1 MNRQRSGFGL
11 YAAFMVIIVLAMFY
25 ITGKISAGS
34 SPSQQKFETAVKDGK
49 VTSAQIVQNKEVPT
63 GSVVVRE
70 QGGDSYT
77 VNVTDVNAAISLL
90 EDADVTYTVQNV
102 QRDSIF
108 MTSVL
113 PALLLGM
120 ILLFGMSMMNR
131 SMGGG
136 GGGGAHVRALLA
148 LHGGGLHLSDDLDRG
163 GRRRGG
169 AGEAPRASRAL
180 TGAPGRDTGET
191 RERLGGGRFGET
203 PQNLFRQRR
212 TDEA

>member
-136 GGGGAHVRALLA
+136 GGGGNKNDEFWKKQRPYVH
-148 LHGGGLHLSDDLDRG
+148 
-163 GRRRGG
+163 
-169 AGEAPRASRAL
+169 
-180 TGAPGRDTGET
+180 
-191 RERLGGGRFGET
+191 
-203 PQNLFRQRR
+203 RQRQKSPVPR
-212 TDEA
+212 CCGLKRGKRRPR